1 MARAI
6 GMVELTTVSTGFKAA
21 DDMSKAADVDILQA
35 EVTCPGKFVVLI
47 AGDLSAVRA
56 SVDSVKG
63 RYGDKVIDT
72 FVLGNPHDSIFP
84 AIYGTNQVEKIEA
97 LGILECYDVS
107 ALIVAADLAAKTAIV
122 DLVEIRLARG
132 MCGKSYMMITGE
144 IAAVQAAIE
153 RAKQTVG
160 KEGMYLDSSVIAHPD
175 AQIRKAIL

>member
-63 RYGDKVIDT
+63 RYGT
-72 FVLGNPHDSIFP
+72 
-84 AIYGTNQVEKIEA
+84 AIYTKIEPLDVEKETPVYAKYSASNLRTA
-97 LGILECYDVS
+97 LANGGVVNDHHGVGIKLG
-107 ALIVAADLAAKTAIV
+107 
-122 DLVEIRLARG
+122 RLMKEQYGPAMQVFEG
-132 MCGKSYMMITGE
+132 IK
-144 IAAVQAAIE
+144 
-153 RAKQTVG
+153 KQ
-160 KEGMYLDSSVIAHPD
+160 LDPNGIMNPF
-175 AQIRKAIL
+175 KLGL